1 MDDNRKNRDELVSR
15 LKEHASNQN
24 EVLKMKREALREALH
39 MCYLVSPPKAVSQ
52 SETESSNDEC
62 NIEFANE
69 REKIAYF
76 IKTGKALYLTKK
88 GIITTDKKEGTICIP
103 PGKMA

>member
-1 MDDNRKNRDELVSR
+1 MDDNRKNRDEFVSQ
-15 LKEHASNQN
+15 LKEHASNQE
-24 EVLKMKREALREALH
+24 EVLKMKREALH